1 MYSALSPSQLHLLQ
15 HLMLAEVPHPDTD
28 PVSVAVRD
36 LEEASIADDVQTLS
50 WMGLLEVR
58 GKRLAITPRGRAV
71 HFEAECAVLS
81 TRLAEVSGFADDLQR
96 RTPSLS
102 AELHA
107 LRQLA
112 DGAWSVTEAM
122 AYVERW
128 AH

>member
-1 MYSALSPSQLHLLQ
+1 
-15 HLMLAEVPHPDTD
+15 
-28 PVSVAVRD
+28 
-36 LEEASIADDVQTLS
+36 
-50 WMGLLEVR
+50 MGLLEV
-58 GKRLAITPRGRAV
+58 KAERLAITPRGRAV

-81 TRLAEVSGFADDLQR
+81 TRLAEVTAFADDLQR

-107 LRQLA
+107 LRQLVS
-112 DGAWSVTEAM
+112 GAWSVTEAM

>member
-1 MYSALSPSQLHLLQ
+1 MHSALSPSQLQLLQ

-28 PVSVAVRD
+28 PAAVAVRD
-36 LEEASIADDVQTLS
+36 LEEASITDDVQTLS

-58 GKRLAITPRGRAV
+58 GEHLAITPHGRAV

-81 TRLAEVSGFADDLQR
+81 ARLAEVSVFADDLQR
-96 RTPSLS
+96 RTPSLG

-112 DGAWSVTEAM
+112 DGAWSLTEAV

>member
-1 MYSALSPSQLHLLQ
+1 
-15 HLMLAEVPHPDTD
+15 MLAEVPHPDTD

-36 LEEASIADDVQTLS
+36 LEEASVQDDVQTLS

-58 GKRLAITPRGRAV
+58 GERMAITPHGRAA

-112 DGAWSVTEAM
+112 NGAWSVPEAM

>member
-1 MYSALSPSQLHLLQ
+1 
-15 HLMLAEVPHPDTD
+15 MLAEVPHPDTD
-28 PVSVAVRD
+28 PVAVAVRD
-36 LEEASIADDVQTLS
+36 LGEASITDDVQTLS

-58 GKRLAITPRGRAV
+58 GKRLAITPLGRAV

-81 TRLAEVSGFADDLQR
+81 ARLVEVSVFANDLQR
-96 RTPSLS
+96 RTPSHG

-112 DGAWSVTEAM
+112 EGAWSVTEAA
-122 AYVERW
+122 AYVERK

>member
-1 MYSALSPSQLHLLQ
+1 
-15 HLMLAEVPHPDTD
+15 MLAEVPRPDSD

-36 LEEASIADDVQTLS
+36 LEEASIPDDVQTLS

-58 GKRLAITPRGRAV
+58 GERLAITPRGRAV

-81 TRLAEVSGFADDLQR
+81 TRLAEVSAFADDLQR

-112 DGAWSVTEAM
+112 DGAWNVTEAM

>member
-1 MYSALSPSQLHLLQ
+1 MHSVLSPSQLQLLR
-15 HLMLAEVPHPDTD
+15 HLMLAEVPHPDAD

-36 LEEASIADDVQTLS
+36 LEEASLPGDVQTLS

-58 GKRLAITPRGRAV
+58 AERLAITPRGRAV

-81 TRLAEVSGFADDLQR
+81 TRLAEVTAFADDLQR

-107 LRQLA
+107 LRQLVS
-112 DGAWSVTEAM
+112 GAWSVTEAM